1 MKQFLKSLGIHYNQI
16 ELYER
21 AMTHAS
27 YAYENQTVKNERLEF
42 LGDAV
47 LGILMTDYL
56 YHHMDTNE
64 GEMSKRKAKAVS
76 SDALAL
82 YASHIDLKS
91 QMLLGKGESIKGP
104 NDAMIADAFEAFLG
118 AHYIDQGFKKTE
130 KLFYQIVVPHLKE
143 TLALKDYK
151 SMLQELIHTGEKR
164 NISYQVI
171 KETGPSHNKHFVVVV
186 KLDKQI
192 ILGEGEGSTKKEAEQ
207 NAAKDAMDKG
217 NYVT

>member
-1 MKQFLKSLGIHYNQI
+1 MKKLLKSLGIEYNDI
-16 ELYER
+16 ELFER

-27 YAYENQTVKNERLEF
+27 YAYENQKVKNERLEF

-56 YHHMDTNE
+56 YHHMDASE

-76 SDALAL
+76 SEALSL
-82 YASHIDLKS
+82 YASHIDLKNY
-91 QMLLGKGESIKGP
+91 MLLGKGEMIKGP

-118 AHYIDQGFKKTE
+118 AHYLDQGFEKTE
-130 KLFYQIVVPHLKE
+130 QLFHRIVVPHVKD

-164 NISYQVI
+164 NISYHVI

-207 NAAKDAMDKG
+207 RAAEDAMNKG

>member
-76 SDALAL
+76 SD
-82 YASHIDLKS
+82 
-91 QMLLGKGESIKGP
+91 
-104 NDAMIADAFEAFLG
+104 
-118 AHYIDQGFKKTE
+118 
-130 KLFYQIVVPHLKE
+130 
-143 TLALKDYK
+143 
-151 SMLQELIHTGEKR
+151 
-164 NISYQVI
+164 
-171 KETGPSHNKHFVVVV
+171 
-186 KLDKQI
+186 
-192 ILGEGEGSTKKEAEQ
+192 
-207 NAAKDAMDKG
+207 
-217 NYVT
+217 